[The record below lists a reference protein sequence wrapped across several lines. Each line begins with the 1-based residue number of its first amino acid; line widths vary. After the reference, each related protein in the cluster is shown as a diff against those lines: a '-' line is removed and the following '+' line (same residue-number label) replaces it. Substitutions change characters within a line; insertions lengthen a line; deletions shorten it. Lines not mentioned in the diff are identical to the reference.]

1 MNKTKQFLLI
11 ILNSRKYSY
20 EDIFSK
26 LDLFFLLDR
35 ISESEYLELSQK
47 VKSDYQKEE
56 VLEGEVYENVE
67 E

>member
-11 ILNSRKYSY
+11 ILNSRKCSY

-35 ISESEYLELSQK
+35 ISESEYLELSEK
-47 VKSDYQKEE
+47 VKTDYRKDETLTE
-56 VLEGEVYENVE
+56 VAYENVE

>member
-20 EDIFSK
+20 EAIFSK

-35 ISESEYLELSQK
+35 ISESEYLELSEK

-56 VLEGEVYENVE
+56 DFSEVNNENVE